1 MFRRLSLISV
11 ALIPVAALGAL
22 FGSAT
27 ASAHVTLETKE
38 ARIGSSYKAVLKVP
52 HGCDGAATVT
62 LAVQIPDG
70 VIEVK
75 PMPKPGW
82 TLRKEMG
89 KYPKPHRRGGATLT
103 EGVTQLTWSGGKL
116 PDDYYD
122 EFVFV
127 AAVADDLEPA
137 TIYFPVVQQCE
148 KGAHHWI
155 EVPPPG
161 QSNPELSEPAP
172 ALKLLPQR

>member
-1 MFRRLSLISV
+1 MI
-11 ALIPVAALGAL
+11 AALGVLLGVA
-22 FGSAT
+22 A

-52 HGCDGAATVT
+52 HGCAGSATVA

-70 VIEVK
+70 VVEIK

-82 TLRKEMG
+82 TLRKETG
-89 KYPKPHRRGGATLT
+89 TYRKPHQRGGATLT

-127 AAVADDLEPA
+127 SAIADDLDPA
-137 TIYFPVVQQCE
+137 TIYFPVVQRCE
-148 KGAHHWI
+148 TGVHRWI
-155 EVPPPG
+155 DVPPPG
-161 QSNPELSEPAP
+161 QANPELSAPAP